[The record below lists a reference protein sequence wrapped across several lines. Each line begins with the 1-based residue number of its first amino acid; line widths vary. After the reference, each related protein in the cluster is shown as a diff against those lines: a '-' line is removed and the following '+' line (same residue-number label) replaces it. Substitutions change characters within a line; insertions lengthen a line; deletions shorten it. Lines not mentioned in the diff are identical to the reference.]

1 MRKPMLVLGAL
12 FLALG
17 MLAACGSA
25 SEKGGAGQ
33 KNNTNANE
41 NSGSGSTEKKELT
54 IGTEG
59 VYKPFSFKDLET
71 GELTGYD
78 VEVAREVAKRIGMK
92 PNFVPTPWKSM
103 FASLNSK
110 RFDMIANQVGITKE
124 RKKNYAFSIPYTYS
138 GARVIVNKDNTT
150 IKGVEDLKGKVVGT
164 TRGSNYAKYAKEAG
178 AKVKYYK
185 GIGQVLKDLSLKR
198 IDAALND
205 RLFILTELDGSKYD
219 VKAVGGVFH
228 EVKMAFAFREKGS
241 DQLVKKVNKALKS
254 MKEDGTLA
262 EISKKWF
269 GENVSER

>member
-1 MRKPMLVLGAL
+1 MRKPLQLFGVFFLVV
-12 FLALG
+12 G
-17 MLAACGSA
+17 MLSACGSA
-25 SEKGGAGQ
+25 SNEGAGQ
-33 KNNTNANE
+33 NQTNAGE
-41 NSGSGSTEKKELT
+41 STDSGSTDKEVLT

-59 VYKPFSFKDLET
+59 VYKPFSFKNLET
-71 GELTGYD
+71 GKLTGYD
-78 VEVAREVAKRIGMK
+78 VEVAREVAKRIDMEPK
-92 PNFVPTPWKSM
+92 FVPTPWKSM

-124 RKKNYAFSIPYTYS
+124 RKENYAFSVPYTYS

-150 IKGVEDLKGKVVGT
+150 IKGIEDLKGKVVGT

-198 IDAALND
+198 VDAALND
-205 RLFILTELDGSKYD
+205 RLFILTELDESKFD
-219 VKAVGGVFH
+219 VKAVGDVFH
-228 EVKMAFAFREKGS
+228 EVKMAFAFRQEGS
-241 DQLVKKVNKALKS
+241 DQLVKKVNKAIKA